1 MMLEN
6 KDSSPEASERIYNTM
21 MMITST
27 SFVSTIFLVPLRLF
41 FRFFLVIISLA
52 HILTISSPSEPWK
65 KKMNMF
71 VTAFILKYTET
82 YFVIVA
88 ANRVASTWLKSK
100 RKKKRIPMSI
110 SSSSRLF
117 LLCIYIYTF

>member
-1 MMLEN
+1 
-6 KDSSPEASERIYNTM
+6 
-21 MMITST
+21 MITST

-52 HILTISSPSEPWK
+52 HIITISSPSEPWK

-71 VTAFILKYTET
+71 VTAFILEYTET
-82 YFVIVA
+82 NFVIVA

-100 RKKKRIPMSI
+100 RKKKKECR
-110 SSSSRLF
+110 
-117 LLCIYIYTF
+117 